1 MAYGPSQ
8 MFEHMLD
15 PVRGYNTDL
24 NHLDCI
30 GKLHSAVT
38 FDVPA
43 GRVVHVASLDTNK
56 KPQFKTG
63 VHARSPAI
71 FLFQGSTHFDVSN
84 PGTSVGGI
92 FGHRA
97 IAPAGWMSGLVALGG
112 FELRSTEYDTDQTY
126 TTGDLLTAPNA
137 DSNSTTGGRLT
148 NKRSGSDPV
157 RQYTEAVCGIVST
170 GVETDH
176 NGVSTLTFWTCWLPA
191 AFA

>member
-1 MAYGPSQ
+1 MANGPSQ

-15 PVRGYNTDL
+15 PVRGFNTDL

-30 GKLHSAVT
+30 GRLHSAVT

-43 GRVVHVASLDTNK
+43 GRVVHVASLDSAK

-71 FLFQGSTHFDVSN
+71 FLFNGSTHFDVSN
-84 PGTSVGGI
+84 PGTSPGGI

-112 FELRSTEYDTDQTY
+112 FELRTTEFDTDLTY
-126 TTGDLLTAPNA
+126 TTGELLTAYNNDTDA
-137 DSNSTTGGRLT
+137 DVGGVLT
-148 NKRSGSDPV
+148 NARSGGGVV

-170 GVETDH
+170 GKETDH
-176 NGVSTLTFWTCWLPA
+176 NGVNTLTFWTCWLPA
-191 AFA
+191 AA